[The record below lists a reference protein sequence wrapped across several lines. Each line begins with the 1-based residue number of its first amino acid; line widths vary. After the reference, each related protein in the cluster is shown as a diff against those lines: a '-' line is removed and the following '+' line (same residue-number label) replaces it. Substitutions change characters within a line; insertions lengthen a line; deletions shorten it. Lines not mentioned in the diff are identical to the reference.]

1 MNSSVKRTVRYFISY
16 TRDDGHLPRK
26 LLERLSHHLKDS
38 REYEFLPWR
47 DSEILPGEAWHVE
60 IQRALGEAD
69 FGLLLVSPA
78 FLRNPYIIGH
88 ELGAFVRQGKPCIP
102 VTLCEIDFERHD
114 LRGLDPLHF
123 FGFTPPRDVRP
134 RSFERCT
141 SGLHQADFALELFR
155 AIVDHVG
162 KHVKV
167 SVTPEAVGL
176 NSSLAALCT
185 IHRTFACQF
194 REFRGR
200 GEELGRLERMLLQDA
215 KCAGVVIGALG
226 GMGKTALANQF
237 CTTRSVEKRFDFV
250 VGASAKKQYLDVDAF
265 GLSGGG
271 LTTSD
276 HAVETLRGFLLEVG
290 SQLKLKD
297 PGALADDKLEQ
308 GIRAATHGKRVLFL
322 LDNLE
327 TIDETAAALNLL
339 GRLCSP
345 PEQKFLITARKLPQS
360 GGPAVRMLP
369 LICLGK
375 SDSAALVRDLLEELD
390 AELAASLADE
400 SDAIAGILSRA
411 AGHPLALRLL
421 TGKLVAQGE
430 KAILRLPDPAAA
442 GDEERWSGELFRF
455 VFDEAFLSYL
465 GSLAVEVGCVIASY
479 AHGVTERDLLSAC
492 QQADP
497 DMTPAALRVAM
508 ERLLR
513 TFCVQREHTEGEAVL
528 GMHPLTREFFRSVA
542 TNQVAVG
549 AP

>member
-1 MNSSVKRTVRYFISY
+1 MDGSIKRTVRYFISY
-16 TRDDGHLPRK
+16 TRDDGHLPGK
-26 LLERLSHHLKDS
+26 LLERLSRELQAS
-38 REYEFLPWR
+38 RDYEFSPWR
-47 DSEILPGEAWHVE
+47 DSGILPGEEWHAE

-78 FLRNPYIIGH
+78 FLRNPYIIRH

-123 FGFTPPRDVRP
+123 FGFTPPRNARP
-134 RSFERCT
+134 RSFERCA
-141 SGLHQADFALELFR
+141 SAQHQAAFVQELFK
-155 AIVDHVG
+155 AIVDRVG
-162 KHVKV
+162 KHFRV
-167 SVTPEAVGL
+167 SVTAEPVGL
-176 NSSLAALCT
+176 TSPWAALCT

-200 GEELGRLERMLLQDA
+200 AEELTRLDRMLLRDG

-237 CTTRSVEKRFDFV
+237 CTTRGVEKCFDLI

-265 GLSGGG
+265 GLSDGGVR
-271 LTTSD
+271 TSD

-308 GIRAATHGKRVLFL
+308 GIRAAVRGRRVLFL

-339 GRLCSP
+339 SRLCSP

-360 GGPAVRMLP
+360 GGPAIRMLP
-369 LICLGK
+369 LNCLGK
-375 SDSAALVRDLLEELD
+375 TDSLALVRDLLEELD
-390 AELAASLADE
+390 ADFAASLPYQ
-400 SDAIAGILSRA
+400 SKAIGRIAERA

-421 TGKLVAQGE
+421 AGKLVAQGE
-430 KAILRLPDPAAA
+430 KAILRMPEAVLS
-442 GDEERWSGELFRF
+442 GDEERWNGELFRF

-465 GSLAVEVGCVIASY
+465 EPLGVEVGCVIASY
-479 AHGVTERDLLSAC
+479 AHGVTERDLVCAC

-497 DMTPAALRVAM
+497 DMTPVSLRAAI

-513 TFCVQREHTEGEAVL
+513 TFCLQREHTEGEAVL
-528 GMHPLTREFFRSVA
+528 GMHPLTREFFLSVS